1 MGIFDLFSKRKKRE
15 RGEIPD
21 IYVYDEISDSLRVQ
35 IVHIWFDSLGNQN
48 QYAQAIMY
56 NGNQTS
62 SAYKFIV
69 KTLCREYGLFELPTG
84 NESNR
89 DYLAEL
95 VNFLL
100 QEKDIEKVIDVIELS
115 FKVIVNSTTD
125 YNYLSRSNSK
135 EIANNAVEELNQ
147 RFKEQGVGYQFIEN
161 EIIRIDSQLIHSEVV
176 KPALKL
182 LSDKNY
188 KGAQEEFLSA
198 YEHYRHKKN
207 KEALNDCLKS
217 FESTMKAICDKRKWI
232 YQTNATSKN
241 LINICFDN
249 KLIPEFWQNNLTSL
263 RSLLEGSIPTGR
275 NKLSGHGQGSDK
287 IEVPDYLVSY
297 MLHMTASTIVFLIE
311 AEKNYK

>member
-35 IVHIWFDSLGNQN
+35 IVHIWFDSLGNHN
-48 QYAQAIMY
+48 QYAQSIKY
-56 NGNQTS
+56 KRNQTS
-62 SAYKFIV
+62 RTYEFIV
-69 KTLCREYGLFELPTG
+69 KTLCREYGLFLLPTG
-84 NESNR
+84 NEFNR

-115 FKVIVNSTTD
+115 FKVIVNSTID

-147 RFKEQGVGYQFIEN
+147 RFKEHGVGYQFIEN
-161 EIIRIDSQLIHSEVV
+161 EIIRIDSQLIHCEVV

-188 KGAQEEFLSA
+188 QGAQEEFLSA

-263 RSLLEGSIPTGR
+263 RNLLEGSIPTGR

>member
-35 IVHIWFDSLGNQN
+35 IVHIWFDSLGDQN
-48 QYAQAIMY
+48 QYVESIMY
-56 NGNQTS
+56 DRNQTS
-62 SAYKFIV
+62 TAYKFIV
-69 KTLCREYGLFELPTG
+69 ETLCREYGLFVLPTG
-84 NESNR
+84 NELNR

-115 FKVIVNSTTD
+115 FKVIVISTTA
-125 YNYLSRSNSK
+125 YNYLLRTNSK

-147 RFKEQGVGYQFIEN
+147 RFKEHGVGYQFIEN
-161 EIIRIDSQLIHSEVV
+161 EIIRIDSQLIHNEVV

-182 LSDKNY
+182 FSDKNY
-188 KGAQEEFLSA
+188 QGVQEEFLSA

>member
-35 IVHIWFDSLGNQN
+35 IVHIWFDSLGDQN
-48 QYAQAIMY
+48 QYVESIMY
-56 NGNQTS
+56 DRNQTS
-62 SAYKFIV
+62 TAYKFIV
-69 KTLCREYGLFELPTG
+69 ETLCREYGLFVLPTG
-84 NESNR
+84 NELNR

-115 FKVIVNSTTD
+115 FKVIVISTTA
-125 YNYLSRSNSK
+125 YNYLLRTNSK

-147 RFKEQGVGYQFIEN
+147 RFKEHGVGYQFIEN
-161 EIIRIDSQLIHSEVV
+161 EIIRIDSQLIHNEVV

-188 KGAQEEFLSA
+188 QGAQEEFLSA